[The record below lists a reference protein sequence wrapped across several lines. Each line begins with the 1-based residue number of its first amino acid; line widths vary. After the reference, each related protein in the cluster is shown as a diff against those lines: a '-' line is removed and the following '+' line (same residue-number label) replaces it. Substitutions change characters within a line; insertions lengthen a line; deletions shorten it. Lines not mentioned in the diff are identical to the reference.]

1 MPKSPEGGDD
11 MQQLQRREVSRMAQ
25 RKVEVSYD
33 KDKADAL
40 DVFLKVKDSYIELEI
55 TKQIDGLYHKTV
67 PATVR
72 DFISRKQEMTEKREE
87 E

>member
-1 MPKSPEGGDD
+1 MGD
-11 MQQLQRREVSRMAQ
+11 QGVSAINGCTGASFTVIRQ
-25 RKVEVSYD
+25 SRSNT
-33 KDKADAL
+33 L

-55 TKQIDGLYHKTV
+55 TKQIDSLYHKTV

-72 DFISRKQEMTEKREE
+72 DFISRKQEMSAKREE

>member
-1 MPKSPEGGDD
+1 ML
-11 MQQLQRREVSRMAQ
+11 QIQRREVREMAT
-25 RKVEVSYD
+25 RNVEVSYD
-33 KDKADAL
+33 KDKIDAL

-55 TKQIDGLYHKTV
+55 TKQIDSLYHKTV

-72 DFISRKQEMTEKREE
+72 DFISRKQEMNAKREE